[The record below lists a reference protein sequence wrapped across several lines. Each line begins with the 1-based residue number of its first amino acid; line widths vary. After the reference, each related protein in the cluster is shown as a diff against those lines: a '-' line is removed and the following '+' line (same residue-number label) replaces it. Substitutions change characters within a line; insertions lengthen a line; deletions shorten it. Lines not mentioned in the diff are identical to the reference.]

1 MPAEHADESDSPW
14 RRSRRCVGE
23 SHCVEVN
30 VVAGGDQVMLRNST
44 DTGTVLAFDAA
55 EWATFISAL
64 KSGEFSLT
72 LPADHP

>member
-23 SHCVEVN
+23 SHCVEVRI
-30 VVAGGDQVMLRNST
+30 AGGDQIMLRNST
-44 DTGTVLAFDAA
+44 DTRTVLAFDAA
-55 EWATFISAL
+55 EWANFISAL

-72 LPADHP
+72 LPTDHP